1 MRVRPEQLSSHIDR
15 HGLARVYCL
24 SGDEP
29 LQMTEAADEI
39 RRRAR
44 AEQYDERIVLEVTR
58 GFDWNALRQETA
70 SLSLFSTRRLIDL
83 RMGNQK
89 PGRDGADALTAC
101 AGALTPDNLLLITCN
116 RLDRKSQQTKWYK
129 ALDGTGVTVTLWP
142 LEPARLPDWIRERTR
157 RRGKSI
163 DRQAAELISQ
173 RVEGNLLAAAQ
184 EIDKLILLVD
194 SKTINL
200 EDAMLT
206 VTDSARYDAFALVE
220 SCLRGNTARLLRMMR
235 GLRQE
240 GVEPLGVF
248 GPLMWELRRLTTM
261 AHVLAAGANR
271 DRVLTD
277 FRVWPQRRTAVN
289 ACLNRFRPE
298 DLSRLLGRA
307 AAVDRAAK
315 GASVAGPWELL
326 EDFLLAVAGMK
337 NAFVNGAGA
346 EM

>member
-1 MRVRPEQLSSHIDR
+1 
-15 HGLARVYCL
+15 
-24 SGDEP
+24 
-29 LQMTEAADEI
+29 
-39 RRRAR
+39 
-44 AEQYDERIVLEVTR
+44 VLEVAR
-58 GFDWNALRQETA
+58 GFDWSALRQETA

-83 RMGNQK
+83 RMGSQK
-89 PGRDGADALTAC
+89 PGRDGAEALTAC
-101 AGALTPDNLLLITCN
+101 AGAITPDTLLLITCG

-129 ALDGTGVTVTLWP
+129 ALDGAGVTVTMWP

-157 RRGKSI
+157 QRGKTI
-163 DRQAAELISQ
+163 DRPAAELIAQ

-194 SKTINL
+194 SETISL

-220 SCLRGNTARLLRMMR
+220 SSLMGNTARLVRMLR

-248 GPLMWELRRLTTM
+248 GPLMWELRRLSSM
-261 AHVLAAGANR
+261 AHALAAGAGQ

-277 FRVWPQRRTAVN
+277 FHVWPQRRSAVI
-289 ACLNRFRPE
+289 ACLNRLRPE

-307 AAVDRAAK
+307 ATVDRAAK
-315 GASVAGPWELL
+315 GASIAGPWELL
-326 EDFLLAVAGMK
+326 EDFLLAIAGVK
-337 NAFVNGAGA
+337 NAFVNGAGM